1 MKHYKT
7 KIKELKAL
15 TGLNIKELA
24 EKMGCRRES
33 IYYALRTKGTKSE
46 LRKKLEDIISPE
58 WKERRAEDTTLPVKV
73 AGDIVLTCIRRSK

>member
-58 WKERRAEDTTLPVKV
+58 WKERRAEDRAV
-73 AGDIVLTCIRRSK
+73 AFLKMIIEGGVQNENN

>member
-24 EKMGCRRES
+24 EKLGCRRES
-33 IYYALRTKGTKSE
+33 IYYALRTKGTKSG
-46 LRKKLEDIISPE
+46 LRKELDRLVSPE
-58 WKERRAEDTTLPVKV
+58 WKDHFSDKAVGAFVKLLAEKKEK
-73 AGDIVLTCIRRSK
+73 GK

>member
-24 EKMGCRRES
+24 EKLGCRRES
-33 IYYALRTKGTKSE
+33 IYYALRTKGTKSG
-46 LRKKLEDIISPE
+46 LKKKIDKILE
-58 WKERRAEDTTLPVKV
+58 KGV
-73 AGDIVLTCIRRSK
+73 GC